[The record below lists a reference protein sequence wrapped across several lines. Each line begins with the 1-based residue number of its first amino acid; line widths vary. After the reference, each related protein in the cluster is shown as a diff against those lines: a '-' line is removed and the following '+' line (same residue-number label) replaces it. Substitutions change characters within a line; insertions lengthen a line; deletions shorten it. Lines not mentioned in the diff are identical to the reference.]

1 MNLTILYQMNS
12 VGEKLLNTMQKL
24 FEEVEYRILT
34 INNVDYYQITRTDR
48 LSKVH
53 RILNT
58 PRAIRNSQNPEQA
71 SGILSANNIHHG
83 LSEEETVNRSYEVL
97 IADLETV
104 SIKVTTF
111 IKGKQQ
117 TKYIRERDNQKI
129 ADLARRVTY
138 LLGLDIA
145 MVTIVLTARR
155 RYKVVDIN
163 SSPETRDKDFER
175 IVEKIKDLAQRDH
188 ELKGIEVKM
197 GADPEFMILN
207 SKTGKMISAS
217 EFFPRDGIVGCDNI
231 RIPNRQQRPVA
242 EVRPKPDSS
251 PLELVA
257 NIRQALTSASRLAP
271 YRNTRW
277 IAGSQPVNGY
287 SVGGHIHFSNI
298 RLDGGLL
305 RALDNYLGIPV
316 FLIENPATA
325 AKRRKKYGLL
335 GDYRLKEHG
344 GFEYRT
350 LGSWL
355 VSQKIATAV
364 LCLAKI
370 VANRYAEIPQNYLN
384 TAEAQRAFYKGDQDF
399 FRPMFNSIWT
409 NLEKLD
415 LYELYR
421 EELQIIPEMI
431 RNSVIWDEKSDLRRG
446 WKLGQP
452 LKKNYNESD
461 KPGLRPSQ
469 VTSVTSS
476 ASVNNSSRPSVSAR
490 SSRSGH
496 YTSGSS
502 RVSVIDVR
510 PSRYRSTSVV
520 SRDRRSVSSSQRG
533 RITSG
538 QIRTSHRYNVVR

>member
-12 VGEKLLNTMQKL
+12 VGERLLNAMQKL
-24 FEEVEYRILT
+24 FDNVEYRVFA
-34 INNVDYYQITRTDR
+34 INNIDYYQINRIDR
-48 LSKVH
+48 SSTVR
-53 RILNT
+53 RIINT
-58 PRAIRNSQNPEQA
+58 PRAIRNSLSIEQT

-83 LSEEETVNRSYEVL
+83 LSEDETVNRSYEVL
-97 IADLETV
+97 MADLETV

-117 TKYIRERDNQKI
+117 SKYIRENDNQKI
-129 ADLARRVTY
+129 SELARRVAY
-138 LLGLDIA
+138 LIGLDIA
-145 MVTIVLTARR
+145 MVTIVLTAKR

-163 SSPETRDKDFER
+163 SSPEPRDKDFNR
-175 IVEKIKDLAQRDH
+175 IMEKIKDLAERERELRD
-188 ELKGIEVKM
+188 IEVKM

-242 EVRPKPDSS
+242 EVRPRPDFS
-251 PLELVA
+251 PLVLAV

-277 IAGSQPVNGY
+277 IAGSQPVSGY
-287 SVGGHIHFSNI
+287 SIGGHIHFSNI

-316 FLIENPATA
+316 FLLENPATA
-325 AKRRKKYGLL
+325 VKRRRKYGFI
-335 GDYRLKEHG
+335 GDYRIKEHG

-384 TAEAQRAFYKGDQDF
+384 TAEAQRAFYKGDQEF
-399 FRPMFNSIWT
+399 FRPMFNSIWA

-415 LYELYR
+415 LYQEYK
-421 EELQIIPEMI
+421 EELQVIPEMI
-431 RNSVIWDEKSDLRRG
+431 MNHVIWDEKSDFRKG

-452 LKKNYNESD
+452 PKRNYEGSNKSD
-461 KPGLRPSQ
+461 SRSSQ
-469 VTSVTSS
+469 ATSFTSS
-476 ASVNNSSRPSVSAR
+476 AVVNNPSRAVSSRVSRSSYYTGSSSRGSVTDVR
-490 SSRSGH
+490 SSRSR
-496 YTSGSS
+496 SA
-502 RVSVIDVR
+502 SVI
-510 PSRYRSTSVV
+510 
-520 SRDRRSVSSSQRG
+520 SRDRRPVSATQHG

-538 QIRTSHRYNVVR
+538 QIRSASRTNIIR

>member
-12 VGEKLLNTMQKL
+12 VGERLLNTMQKL

-34 INNVDYYQITRTDR
+34 IDNVDYYQITRIDR
-48 LSKVH
+48 SSTVR
-53 RILNT
+53 RIINT
-58 PRAIRNSQNPEQA
+58 PRAIRNSLNPEQA

-97 IADLETV
+97 IADLEIV
-104 SIKVTTF
+104 SVKVTTF

-117 TKYIRERDNQKI
+117 AKYIRERDNQKI

-138 LLGLDIA
+138 LVGLDIA
-145 MVTIVLTARR
+145 MVTIVLTAKR

-175 IVEKIKDLAQRDH
+175 IVEKIKDMADRER
-188 ELKGIEVKM
+188 ELRWIEVKM

-217 EFFPRDGIVGCDNI
+217 EFFPREGIVGCDNI

-242 EVRPKPDSS
+242 EVRPRPDTS
-251 PLELVA
+251 PLELVV

-287 SVGGHIHFSNI
+287 SIGGHIHFSNI
-298 RLDGGLL
+298 KLDGGLL

-316 FLIENPATA
+316 FLIENPTTA
-325 AKRRKKYGLL
+325 AKRRKKYGFI

-384 TAEAQRAFYKGDQDF
+384 TAEAQQAFYKGDQEF
-399 FRPMFNSIWT
+399 FRPMFNSLWANI
-409 NLEKLD
+409 ESLD
-415 LYELYR
+415 LYQQYQ

-431 RNSVIWDEKSDLRRG
+431 RNNVIWDEKGDLRRG

-461 KPGLRPSQ
+461 RSSLRPSQ
-469 VTSVTSS
+469 VTSVTNST
-476 ASVNNSSRPSVSAR
+476 SVNSPGRSPVNTRR
-490 SSRSGH
+490 SSQ
-496 YTSGSS
+496 YTGGPS

-510 PSRYRSTSVV
+510 PTRYRSTAVV
-520 SRDRRSVSSSQRG
+520 SRDRRSTSTQRG
-533 RITSG
+533 RIASG
-538 QIRTSHRYNVVR
+538 QIRTSNRTNIVR